1 MSWATCYS
9 GSNNIH
15 FNFPPIM
22 MDGRN
27 YATWQ
32 PGAVVN
38 DKIRENNNITSNWD
52 YRTFLQKNAVK
63 IMQANSVSSCNN
75 CGACPVMYT
84 GAQNPVTQS
93 NTPYVF
99 SSALDNS
106 QPFGYET
113 SDLKNVYL
121 SRHELQSRMMA
132 PSISQ
137 SEYLTRGIPRAN

>member
-32 PGAVVN
+32 PGAVIN
-38 DKIRENNNITSNWD
+38 EKIRENNSISSNWD
-52 YRTFLQKNAVK
+52 YRTFLQTNAEK
-63 IMQANSVSSCNN
+63 IMKANSLSACNN
-75 CGACPVMYT
+75 CGSCLDQYT
-84 GAQNPVTQS
+84 GPQNPQMQS

-99 SSALDNS
+99 SSALDSS

-121 SRHELQSRMMA
+121 SRYELQSRMMA
-132 PSISQ
+132 PSLTQ
-137 SEYLTRGIPRAN
+137 YEYLTKGIPTSN